1 MTEDTEGAVLEAPD
15 VEEVVETPE
24 HSDPAPED
32 ALADMRARLSA
43 SEQARVAAEQRAAQA
58 GGQAANA
65 QTAALEQAIQATEA
79 KRIQAKANYR
89 AAREAGDIDA
99 EQEAS
104 EAAAKASIRLDA
116 LKAEQERLKNAPPRQ
131 AAPQQQQSVLPGA
144 EAQRWLAEH
153 PKVNTD
159 RVYAA
164 AVTQAHHQA
173 VQSGI
178 EVESP
183 DYFRFCEAELR
194 ARFGP
199 NHGKEESAVTETPSR
214 QQQAAPAKPKPQA
227 PASSYATP
235 PGRGNATNARG
246 ANDINTIASKLG
258 IDPDVLRE
266 FADVN
271 NMPLDKYLKAQ
282 ADIIAERGGS
292 ITYGEGAVLR

>member
-1 MTEDTEGAVLEAPD
+1 MNDDADGAVIDAP
-15 VEEVVETPE
+15 EIETE
-24 HSDPAPED
+24 TAETAHNDSPAPEE
-32 ALADMRARLSA
+32 ALAEVRARLAA
-43 SEQARVAAEQRAAQA
+43 SEQARIAAERRAAQA

-65 QTAALEQAIQATEA
+65 QTAALEQAIQATEGRRA
-79 KRIQAKANYR
+79 QAKANYR

-104 EAAAKASIRLDA
+104 EAAAKASIRLDE
-116 LKAEQERLKNAPPRQ
+116 LRAEQERLKNAPPRQ
-131 AAPQQQQSVLPGA
+131 QAQQQPQTTLPGP

-159 RVYAA
+159 RAYAA
-164 AVTQAHHQA
+164 AVTRAHEA
-173 VQSGI
+173 AAQSGI
-178 EVESP
+178 EIESP

-199 NHGKEESAVTETPSR
+199 NHGKDESAVTETPPR
-214 QQQAAPAKPKPQA
+214 QQQAAPAQKPRA

-235 PGRGNATNARG
+235 PGRGNPTNARG
-246 ANDINTIASKLG
+246 ANDINAIAAQLKVT
-258 IDPDVLRE
+258 PDDLRE

-282 ADIIAERGGS
+282 AEILAERGGA
-292 ITYGEGAVLR
+292 ITYGDGNVLR